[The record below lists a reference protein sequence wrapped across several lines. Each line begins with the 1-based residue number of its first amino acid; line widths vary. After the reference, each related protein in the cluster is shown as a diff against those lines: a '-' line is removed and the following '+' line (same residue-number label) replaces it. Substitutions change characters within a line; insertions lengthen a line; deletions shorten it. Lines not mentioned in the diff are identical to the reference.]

1 MKRICFAIA
10 MLCTLLVACKP
21 EIEKPTVVTES
32 VKNITETT
40 ADVVGKVVE
49 DGGAEVTERGIC
61 WNTEGLPTIADLH
74 KTEGAGVGSFTSYLT
89 DLVSDETY
97 YVRAYATNEAGT
109 SYGDEKTFTPLGVD
123 PEQPGEDPEIPEEP
137 GDEPETPE
145 IPEEPEESGI
155 NGHEYVDLGLPSGI
169 KWATCNVGASV
180 PEAYGDYYAWGETE
194 VKNTYDFN
202 NNSTWGSSVNN
213 ISGNATYDVARKKWG
228 GSWRMPTNV
237 EMDELASKCTWTWI
251 ANNGVNG
258 YEITGPNGNSIFMPA
273 SGYHYGAELKLN
285 GEGGYYWTSV
295 PESDEAG
302 GNFYAYYIVFLKDG
316 TKEMSPTYRFIGLT
330 VRPVSE

>member
-1 MKRICFAIA
+1 MKKVFFVMM
-10 MLCTLLVACKP
+10 MLCALLVACKP
-21 EIEKPTVVTES
+21 DGGDEVYNPEDNQGGQDEVVIYKPVVATGEVS
-32 VKNITETT
+32 DVTETT
-40 ADVVGKVVE
+40 AVCGGDVTA
-49 DGGAEVTERGIC
+49 DGGAEVTSRGVC
-61 WNTEGLPTIADLH
+61 WSVNQNPTIEDEHTTDGNGL
-74 KTEGAGVGSFTSYLT
+74 GVFTSNLS
-89 DLVSDETY
+89 DLASNTTY
-97 YVRAYATNEAGT
+97 YVRAYATNSEGT
-109 SYGDEKTFTPLGVD
+109 AYGEEVCFVT
-123 PEQPGEDPEIPEEP
+123 EEEP
-137 GDEPETPE
+137 LPEPET
-145 IPEEPEESGI
+145 I
-155 NGHEYVDLGLPSGI
+155 NGYNYVDLGLPSGV
-169 KWATCNVGASV
+169 KWATCNVGAST

-295 PESDEAG
+295 PESDETG